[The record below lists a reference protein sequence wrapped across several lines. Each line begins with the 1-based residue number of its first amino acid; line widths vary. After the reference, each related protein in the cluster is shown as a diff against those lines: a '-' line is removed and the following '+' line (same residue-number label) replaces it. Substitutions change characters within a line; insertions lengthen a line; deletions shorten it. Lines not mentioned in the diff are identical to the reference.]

1 MDTFE
6 QQFPTVAKYLTT
18 FGPCAHADHEEQ
30 YETPDKTELYDA
42 LRNTKVLV
50 IGAGGL
56 GCEILKDLAC
66 TGFANIEVI
75 DMDTIDLSNLNR
87 QFLFREK
94 DIGKAKSEVAA
105 AAVESR
111 IPNVVIKPHVCKVQE
126 KSLAFYRDFDVIIA
140 GLDNL
145 EARRFING
153 VVFALLEYDS
163 DGVVDVS
170 SQTILLDGG
179 TEGFKGHCRVVV
191 PGDKKSACLDC
202 TLDLFP
208 PQVTYPLCT
217 IANTP
222 RLPEHCIEW
231 AKIIHWP
238 QNYPNVANTNL
249 DGDNEVHI
257 NWLYQEAL
265 KRADEFGIKG
275 VTYRL
280 TKGVVKNIIPAVAST
295 NAIIAATTVNECFK
309 MVTFSLQGMNSE
321 ENGFCN
327 YFLFNQTAGIYSY
340 NMEYERKTDC
350 LICGENKSNEA
361 IEFVACFEDSLED
374 LIENLKEKFT
384 LRNLSLSFHTGAPIY
399 SANIAQTHTNL
410 EKLLGEIVQ
419 VSQVLIVQSDSFING
434 LKINLVLKKLNENN
448 VN

>member
-1 MDTFE
+1 M
-6 QQFPTVAKYLTT
+6 
-18 FGPCAHADHEEQ
+18 
-30 YETPDKTELYDA
+30 
-42 LRNTKVLV
+42 

-66 TGFANIEVI
+66 TGFANIDVI

-94 DIGKAKSEVAA
+94 DIGKPKAEIAAK
-105 AAVESR
+105 AVQSR
-111 IPNVVIKPHVCKVQE
+111 IPNVRINYHVCKVQE
-126 KSLAFYRDFDVIIA
+126 KDLEFYREFDVIIA

-145 EARRFING
+145 VARRFING
-153 VVFALLEYDS
+153 VVFALLEYGN
-163 DGVVDVS
+163 DGEVDIT
-170 SQTILLDGG
+170 SQKILLDGG
-179 TEGFKGHCRVVV
+179 TEGFKGHSRVVV
-191 PGDKKSACLDC
+191 PGDKRSACLDC

-238 QNYPNVANTNL
+238 KNYPNAENVTL
-249 DGDNEVHI
+249 DGDNEKHI
-257 NWLYQEAL
+257 NWIYQEAM
-265 KRADEFGIKG
+265 KRAEKFGIKG

-309 MVTFSLQGMNSE
+309 LVSYSLQGMNSE

-327 YFLFNQTAGIYSY
+327 YFLFNQTAGIYTY
-340 NMEYERKTDC
+340 NMEYERKPDC
-350 LICGENKSNEA
+350 MICGCENNKIIDVKA
-361 IEFVACFEDSLED
+361 DKKDTLED
-374 LIENLKEKFT
+374 FMEMLKDKFT
-384 LRNLSLSFHTGAPIY
+384 LRSLGLNLGSGAPVY
-399 SANIAQTHTNL
+399 SVNISHTHDNVD
-410 EKLLGEIVQ
+410 KLLGSIFQEEKEV
-419 VSQVLIVQSDSFING
+419 VLILQSDSFVSG
-434 LKINLVLKKLNENN
+434 LKIKLILE
-448 VN
+448 